1 MTFRAIALAV
11 TALLVSLSSPVH
23 ANDQDRPSRVWQQI
37 SMSGFDIVYP
47 EGLETE
53 ARYVA
58 NRLGSYWPAL
68 TESMPAHRPPRRI
81 PIVLSAATLTSNG
94 FVRSDPIQSVFFNQP
109 SPLGGLEWLD
119 LLTVHEG
126 RQLVQ
131 FTQPLDTTTGRVA
144 RVLAGENG
152 TMAIVLLFYPNWL
165 LEGDAVAEETRL
177 TQGGRG
183 RVASFDLWLRTH
195 ELSGQRYSYDRA
207 MLGTGFEQYPRVSP
221 YDFGYLMTSY
231 LRREHGSLILDEAL
245 GGVAEPGAGF
255 TFDGRIRTLTG
266 KNLSQT
272 YHAAWDE
279 LHQRWQGMV
288 DALDITP
295 VTPLWEPASDHWQSL
310 YPVAIDEDWVLAVE
324 MDVKTGSH
332 LAILSPDATY
342 RVATLPAAVA
352 AGYTGTAKQKTVSY
366 ANKRFCWAE
375 GREHP
380 RFNRD
385 VTRDL
390 HCYDIQTSERY
401 QLTDLG
407 DITSAGQASTGHLL
421 AHRFSMDRNSQ
432 LDWLSPD
439 GQSLKQIQLPK
450 RSLAFDMSANDEGD
464 WVFALLTDAGT
475 QLMHWSGQTGQL
487 RTLAGPVQ
495 GETWRSPVQAND
507 WVLYTSDRGG
517 IDSLWALDTASG
529 ARYRISQR
537 PFGNYFIVWDEQQ
550 QRLLST
556 DYQANGHALVEHP
569 WPGESQPQA
578 HWVPEADV
586 APLDP
591 YIAPLAQ
598 PVAPVQVDAGP
609 AERFRYAPGDWLPN
623 SWLLSADNQAAAINL
638 YNTNLMNTLST
649 SISLGYNWEADTPTG
664 SLALNWRRYWPVVSL
679 SAEQQPDADLNRIDT
694 ETRLALSV
702 PLQQTRGVARMG
714 LEPSLGITHLSATAI
729 DSNASADASFI
740 EAGLSGYWAHQAAPR
755 DLQAP
760 IAIAPTA
767 LLDTQLDTGGFQLA
781 LSNSVQIPGLADNH
795 HFSISGQW
803 QRRDPDFTGNS
814 RIPTSP
820 VFESA
825 PVTLNMAASR
835 ANYQFS
841 LGPVDAALGRLLYL
855 RSLTLA
861 FDARVQYR
869 DEEQRSA
876 YGVQLS
882 APSNVF
888 RNSRLRLVP
897 TASVYYRPEQTDW
910 VPTLSLTLGG

>member
-1 MTFRAIALAV
+1 MSFRVVAFLVLAV
-11 TALLVSLSSPVH
+11 LANLAWPVY
-23 ANDQDRPSRVWQQI
+23 ANDQDRPGRDWYQI
-37 SMSGFDIVYP
+37 SMPGFDIVYP

-68 TESMPAHRPPRRI
+68 TESMPVHRPPRRI
-81 PIVLSAATLTSNG
+81 PIVLSASTLTSNG

-126 RQLVQ
+126 RHLVQ
-131 FTQPLDTTTGRVA
+131 YAQPLDTTSGRVA

-152 TMAIVLLFYPNWL
+152 PMAIVLLFYPNWL

-195 ELSGQRYSYDRA
+195 ELTGQRYSYDRA

-231 LRREHGSLILDEAL
+231 LRREQGSLVLDEAL
-245 GGVAEPGAGF
+245 ASVADPGAGF
-255 TFDGRIRTLTG
+255 TFDGRIRALTG

-279 LHQRWQGMV
+279 LHQRWQSAV

-295 VTPLWEPASDHWQSL
+295 VTPLWEPASGHWQSL

-324 MDVKTGSH
+324 MDVTTGSH
-332 LAILSPDATY
+332 LTVLSQGKKY

-366 ANKRFCWAE
+366 ANERFCWAE

-380 RFNRD
+380 RFNRE

-390 HCYDIQTSERY
+390 HCYDIHSSERY

-407 DITSAGQASTGHLL
+407 DITSAGQAKTGHLL

-439 GQSLKQIQLPK
+439 GQTLRQIPLPK
-450 RSLAFDMSANDEGD
+450 RSLAFDMSANDESD
-464 WVFALLTDAGT
+464 WVFALLTEAGT
-475 QLMHWSGQTGQL
+475 QLMHWSSQTGQL

-517 IDSLWALDTASG
+517 IDSLWALDPASG
-529 ARYRISQR
+529 ARYRITQR
-537 PFGNYFIVWDEQQ
+537 PFGSYFIVWDERQ

-569 WPGESQPQA
+569 WQTESGPQA
-578 HWVPEADV
+578 HWVAEAGV
-586 APLDP
+586 APQKP

-598 PVAPVQVDAGP
+598 PVDPVQVDTGP
-609 AERFRYAPGDWLPN
+609 AKRFRHAPGDWLPN
-623 SWLLSADNQAAAINL
+623 SWLLSADNQAVSLNL
-638 YNTNLMNTLST
+638 HNTNLLNTLT
-649 SISLGYNWEADTPTG
+649 TDISLGYNWEADTPTG
-664 SLALNWRRYWPVVSL
+664 SLALDWRRYWPVVSF
-679 SAEQQPDADLNRIDT
+679 SMDQRPDSDLNRIDT
-694 ETRLALSV
+694 ETRLALSI
-702 PLQQTRGVARMG
+702 PLQQTRGITRVG
-714 LEPSLGITHLSATAI
+714 LEPSLGFTYLTARAT
-729 DSNASADASFI
+729 DTNASAEASFI
-740 EAGLSGYWAHQAAPR
+740 EAGLSGYWAQQAAPR

-760 IAIAPTA
+760 VAIAPEA
-767 LLDTQLDTGGFQLA
+767 LLDTQLDTGGYQLA
-781 LSNSVQIPGLADNH
+781 LSNIVHIPGFADNH
-795 HFSISGQW
+795 HFSLSGQW
-803 QRRDPDFTGNS
+803 QRRDADFTGSS
-814 RIPTSP
+814 RIPASV
-820 VFESA
+820 VFDPA
-825 PVTLNMAASR
+825 PVTREMANSR
-835 ANYQFS
+835 ASYQFS

-869 DEEQRSA
+869 DDQQRSA

-882 APSNVF
+882 APSNLL
-888 RNSRLRLVP
+888 RNSRIRLVP
-897 TASVYYRPEQTDW
+897 TASVYYRPGQADW

>member
-11 TALLVSLSSPVH
+11 TALVVSLASPVY
-23 ANDQDRPSRVWQQI
+23 ANDQDRPGRVWHQI
-37 SMSGFDIVYP
+37 SMPGFDIVYP

-58 NRLGSYWPAL
+58 DRLGTYWPAL
-68 TESMPAHRPPRRI
+68 TESMPVQSPPRRI

-126 RQLVQ
+126 RHLVQ
-131 FTQPLDTTTGRVA
+131 FAQPLDTTTGRVA

-152 TMAIVLLFYPNWL
+152 SMAIVSLFYPNWL

-177 TQGGRG
+177 TSGGRG

-195 ELSGQRYSYDRA
+195 ELTGQRYSYDRA

-231 LRREHGSLILDEAL
+231 LRREHGSLILDQAL
-245 GGVAEPGAGF
+245 AGVAEPGAGF
-255 TFDGRIRTLTG
+255 TFDGRIRALTG

-272 YHAAWDE
+272 YDAAWDD
-279 LHQRWQGMV
+279 LHQRWQGTV

-295 VTPLWEPASDHWQSL
+295 VTPLRESTPGHWQSL

-324 MDVKTGSH
+324 VDVKTGSH
-332 LAILSPDATY
+332 LTILSQGETY

-390 HCYDIQTSERY
+390 FCYDIQTSKRY

-407 DITSAGQASTGHLL
+407 DVTSAGQAKTGHLL

-432 LDWLSPD
+432 LELLSPE
-439 GQSLKQIQLPK
+439 GQSLRQIPLPK

-464 WVFALLTDAGT
+464 WVFALLTEAGT
-475 QLMHWSGQTGQL
+475 QLMHWSGHTGQL

-495 GETWRSPVQAND
+495 GETWRSPVQASD

-517 IDSLWALDTASG
+517 IDSLWALDPASG

-537 PFGNYFIVWDEQQ
+537 PFGNYFIVWDKEQ

-569 WPGESQPQA
+569 WQAAPGPQA
-578 HWVPEADV
+578 HWVAEADV
-586 APLDP
+586 APQAA

-598 PVAPVQVDAGP
+598 PVEPVQVNAGP
-609 AERFRYAPGDWLPN
+609 AERFSYARGDWLPN
-623 SWLLSADNQAAAINL
+623 SWLLSADNQAATLNL

-649 SISLGYNWEADTPTG
+649 AISLGYNWEVDTPTG
-664 SLALNWRRYWPVVSL
+664 SLALDWRRYWPVVSF
-679 SAEQQPDADLNRIDT
+679 SVEQQPDTALNRIDT
-694 ETRLALSV
+694 ETRLAFSI
-702 PLQQTRGVARMG
+702 PLQQTRGVARVG
-714 LEPSLGITHLSATAI
+714 LEPSLGITHLNASAI
-729 DSNASADASFI
+729 DSNTSTEASFI

-760 IAIAPTA
+760 IAIAPSA
-767 LLDTQLDTGGFQLA
+767 LLDTQLDTGGYQLA
-781 LSNSVQIPGLADNH
+781 LSNTVQIPGLADNH
-795 HFSISGQW
+795 HFSLSGQW
-803 QRRDPDFTGNS
+803 QRRDPDFTGSS
-814 RIPTSP
+814 RIPASP

-825 PVTLNMAASR
+825 PVTPDMATSR

-869 DEEQRSA
+869 DDEQRSA

-882 APSNVF
+882 APSNVL

-897 TASVYYRPEQTDW
+897 TASVYYRPEQADW

>member
-1 MTFRAIALAV
+1 MSFRVIAVFIVAI
-11 TALLVSLSSPVH
+11 TGSITSPVH
-23 ANDQDRPSRVWQQI
+23 ANDQDRPGRDWQQLSI
-37 SMSGFDIVYP
+37 TGFDIVYP
-47 EGLETE
+47 DGLETE

-58 NRLGSYWPAL
+58 DRLATYWPAL
-68 TESMPAHRPPRRI
+68 AESMPMHRPPRRI
-81 PIVLSAATLTSNG
+81 PIVLSAATLTANG
-94 FVRSDPIQSVFFNQP
+94 YVRSDPIQSVFYNQP
-109 SPLGGLEWLD
+109 APLGGLEWLD
-119 LLTVHEG
+119 MLTVHEG
-126 RQLVQ
+126 RHLVQ
-131 FTQPLDTTTGRVA
+131 YAQPLDTTTGRVA
-144 RVLAGENG
+144 QILAGENG
-152 TMAIVLLFYPNWL
+152 PMAIVLLFYPNWL

-183 RVASFDLWLRTH
+183 RVAAFDLWLRTH
-195 ELSGQRYSYDRA
+195 ELTGQRYSYDRA

-231 LRREHGSLILDEAL
+231 LRREHGSLILDQAL

-255 TFDGRIRTLTG
+255 TFDGRIHALTG

-272 YHAAWDE
+272 YHTVWDE
-279 LHQRWQGMV
+279 LHQRWQSTV

-295 VTPLWEPASDHWQSL
+295 VTPLWEPEADHWQSL
-310 YPVAIDEDWVLAVE
+310 YPVAIDEDSVLAVE

-332 LAILSPDATY
+332 LMVLSQGKKY

-366 ANKRFCWAE
+366 ANQRFCWAE

-380 RFNRD
+380 RFNRE

-390 HCYDIQTSERY
+390 FCYDIEQQKRY
-401 QLTDLG
+401 PLTDLG
-407 DITSAGQASTGHLL
+407 DITSAGQAKTGHLL
-421 AHRFSMDRNSQ
+421 AHRFSMDRSSQ

-439 GQSLKQIQLPK
+439 GQSLRQITLPK

-464 WVFALLTDAGT
+464 WVFALLTEAGT
-475 QLMHWSGQTGQL
+475 QLMQWSSQTGQL
-487 RTLAGPVQ
+487 RALTEPVQ

-517 IDSLWALDTASG
+517 IDSLWALDPNSG
-529 ARYRISQR
+529 ARYRISRR
-537 PFGNYFIVWDEQQ
+537 PFGNYFIVWDEGQ

-556 DYQANGHALVEHP
+556 DYQANGHALIEHP
-569 WPGESQPQA
+569 WSGDSPPQA
-578 HWVPEADV
+578 HWVAEADV
-586 APLDP
+586 APQEPD
-591 YIAPLAQ
+591 IAPLAQ
-598 PVAPVQVDAGP
+598 PVESLQVDAGP
-609 AERFRYAPGDWLPN
+609 AKRFRQAPGDWLPN
-623 SWLLSADNQAAAINL
+623 SWLLSADNQAVSLNL

-649 SISLGYNWEADTPTG
+649 TIRLGYNREADTPTG
-664 SLALNWRRYWPVVSL
+664 SLALDWRRYWPVVSF
-679 SAEQQPDADLNRIDT
+679 SVNQQPDSDLTRIDT
-694 ETRLALSV
+694 ETRLALSI
-702 PLQQTRGVARMG
+702 PLQQTRGVARVG
-714 LEPSLGITHLSATAI
+714 LEPSLGITHN
-729 DSNASADASFI
+729 SNASAEASFI
-740 EAGLSGYWAHQAAPR
+740 EAGLSGYWTHQAAPR

-760 IAIAPTA
+760 IAMAPAA
-767 LLDTQLDTGGFQLA
+767 LLDTQLDTGGHQLA

-803 QRRDPDFTGNS
+803 QRRDADFTGSS
-814 RIPTSP
+814 RIPASI
-820 VFESA
+820 VFDPA
-825 PVTLNMAASR
+825 PVTRDMATSR

-861 FDARVQYR
+861 FDAQVQYR

-882 APSNVF
+882 APSNVL

-897 TASVYYRPEQTDW
+897 TASVYYRPEQADW
-910 VPTLSLTLGG
+910 VPTISLTLGG

>member
-1 MTFRAIALAV
+1 MTFRAAALAV
-11 TALLVSLSSPVH
+11 TTLLAYLTLPVY
-23 ANDQDRPSRVWQQI
+23 ANDQDRPGRVWHQI
-37 SMSGFDIVYP
+37 AMPGFDIVYP
-47 EGLETE
+47 EGLEAE

-58 NRLGSYWPAL
+58 NRLGTYWPAL
-68 TESMPAHRPPRRI
+68 TESMPVQRPPRRI

-126 RQLVQ
+126 RHLVQ
-131 FTQPLDTTTGRVA
+131 FAQPLDTTTGRVA

-231 LRREHGSLILDEAL
+231 LRREHGSLILDQAL
-245 GGVAEPGAGF
+245 AGVAEPGAGF
-255 TFDGRIRTLTG
+255 TFDGRIRALTG
-266 KNLSQT
+266 KNLSQA
-272 YHAAWDE
+272 YHAAWDD
-279 LHQRWQGMV
+279 LHQRWQATV
-288 DALDITP
+288 DDLEITP
-295 VTPLWEPASDHWQSL
+295 VTPLWKPASDHWRSL
-310 YPVAIDEDWVLAVE
+310 YPVSIDEDWVLAVE

-332 LAILSPDATY
+332 LVILSQDETY

-366 ANKRFCWAE
+366 ANDRFCWAE

-380 RFNRD
+380 RFNRE

-390 HCYDIQTSERY
+390 YCFDIQNAERY
-401 QLTDLG
+401 RLTELG
-407 DITSAGQASTGHLL
+407 DVTSAGQAKTGHLL

-432 LDWLSPD
+432 LDLLSPE
-439 GQSLKQIQLPK
+439 GQSLRQIPLPN

-464 WVFALLTDAGT
+464 WVFALLTEAGT
-475 QLMHWSGQTGQL
+475 QLMHWSSHTGQL

-517 IDSLWALDTASG
+517 IDSLWALDPASG

-537 PFGNYFIVWDEQQ
+537 PFGNYFIVWDEEQ

-569 WPGESQPQA
+569 WQAAPGPQA
-578 HWVPEADV
+578 HWVAEADV
-586 APLDP
+586 APQEP

-598 PVAPVQVDAGP
+598 PVDPEQVNAGP
-609 AERFRYAPGDWLPN
+609 AERFHYAPGDWLPN
-623 SWLLSADNQAAAINL
+623 SWLLSADNQAATLNL

-649 SISLGYNWEADTPTG
+649 AISLGYNWEADTPTG
-664 SLALNWRRYWPVVSL
+664 SLALDWRRYWPVVSF
-679 SAEQQPDADLNRIDT
+679 SVEQQPGTDLNRIDT
-694 ETRLALSV
+694 ETRLALSL
-702 PLQQTRGVARMG
+702 PLQQTRGVARVG

-729 DSNASADASFI
+729 DSNASAEASFI
-740 EAGLSGYWAHQAAPR
+740 EAGLSGYWAHRAAPR

-760 IAIAPTA
+760 IAIAPA
-767 LLDTQLDTGGFQLA
+767 VQLDTQLDTGGFQLA
-781 LSNSVQIPGLADNH
+781 LSNTVHIPGLADNH

-803 QRRDPDFTGNS
+803 QRREPDFTGSS
-814 RIPTSP
+814 RIATSP

-825 PVTLNMAASR
+825 PITRDMATSR

-841 LGPVDAALGRLLYL
+841 LGPVDAALGRWLYL

-869 DEEQRSA
+869 GEEQRSA

-882 APSNVF
+882 APSNVL
-888 RNSRLRLVP
+888 RNSRLRLMP
-897 TASVYYRPEQTDW
+897 TASVYYRPEQADW